1 MLPLTG
7 FALKASAMKLL
18 CLDTALASCSVC
30 VYDASTASVLAAEQQ
45 LMARGHAEALP
56 PMVARVMAQAGIT
69 YGDLGRIAVTT
80 GPGTFTGIRVGL
92 SFARALGLARNIK
105 VLGINTMI
113 ATQAA
118 VSESDIIVVHQA
130 GMSGLF
136 YFYAGAD
143 IELLRPQEILPR
155 LGNGQLTLGTG
166 AEAIIALS
174 GRSDL
179 RRLPQFDLP
188 EAFGFAA
195 YAASQPD
202 PVGMPD
208 PVYLREADAKP
219 QKDALRG
226 LAGLEIAP
234 SQDLGLLAKLHA
246 ACFESAWSEKDIAE
260 LLASPGCVA
269 LLATSDD
276 GPVGFLMYRAVA
288 DEAEIITVCVD
299 PAYQRR
305 GAGLQIVSTTQQL
318 LKSFKISNL
327 FLEVAADSKEAFSV
341 YARAGFL
348 EVGRRKGYY
357 ARKNGEIEDA
367 LIMRVQLN

>member
-1 MLPLTG
+1 
-7 FALKASAMKLL
+7 
-18 CLDTALASCSVC
+18 
-30 VYDASTASVLAAEQQ
+30 
-45 LMARGHAEALP
+45 
-56 PMVARVMAQAGIT
+56 MVARVMAQAEIS
-69 YGDLGRIAVTT
+69 YSDLGRIAVTT
-80 GPGTFTGIRVGL
+80 GPGTFTGIRIGL

-118 VSESDIIVVHQA
+118 VSESVSIVVHQA
-130 GMSGLF
+130 GMSGLY

-143 IELLRPQEILPR
+143 VELLAPQDIVPR
-155 LGNGQLTLGTG
+155 LGSGKLIIGTG

-179 RRLPQFDLP
+179 RPLKQFDLP
-188 EAFGFAA
+188 SASGFAA
-195 YAASQPD
+195 YAAKQPD
-202 PVGMPD
+202 PTGMPT
-208 PVYLREADAKP
+208 PIYLREADAKP

-246 ACFESAWSEKDIAE
+246 ASFDSGWSEKDIAE
-260 LLASPGCVA
+260 LLGSPGCVA

-276 GPVGFLMYRAVA
+276 GPIGFLMYRTVA
-288 DEAEIITVCVD
+288 DEAEIITVCVA

-305 GAGLQIVSTTQQL
+305 GAGLQIVSTTQEL
-318 LKSFKISNL
+318 LRSFKISSL
-327 FLEVAADSKEAFSV
+327 FLEVAAGNTEAISV
-341 YARAGFL
+341 YNRAGFL
-348 EVGRRKGYY
+348 EVGKRKGYY
-357 ARKNGEIEDA
+357 AHKNGEIEDA

>member
-1 MLPLTG
+1 
-7 FALKASAMKLL
+7 MKLL
-18 CLDTALASCSVC
+18 CIDTALASCSVC
-30 VYDASTASVLAAEQQ
+30 VYDASTARVLAAEQQ
-45 LMARGHAEALP
+45 LMERGHAETLP
-56 PMVARVMAQAGIT
+56 PMVARVMAHAGVV

-105 VLGINTMI
+105 VLGINTMS

-118 VSESDIIVVHQA
+118 VSESVSVVLHQA

-143 IELLRPQEILPR
+143 IELLAPQDIMLR
-155 LGNGQLTLGTG
+155 LGNGQLVLGTG
-166 AEAIIALS
+166 ADAIIALS

-179 RRLPQFDLP
+179 SRLKQYDLP
-188 EAFGFAA
+188 SASGFAA

-202 PVGMPD
+202 PFGMPD

-246 ACFESAWSEKDIAE
+246 ACFENAWSEKDIAE

-288 DEAEIITVCVD
+288 DEAEIITICVD

-318 LKSFKISNL
+318 LKSFKIGSM
-327 FLEVAADSKEAFSV
+327 FLEVAAGNKEALSV
-341 YARAGFL
+341 YVRAGFL
-348 EVGRRKGYY
+348 EVGKRKGYY
-357 ARKNGEIEDA
+357 TSKNGETEDA
-367 LIMRVQLN
+367 LIMRAQLN